1 MRQKTYVLA
10 KAILER
16 KDILFGSIENVVKP
30 QAMKEKEDAWE
41 AVRTEM
47 VEQGFVNFERK
58 SWRDVRNH
66 DWQYLR
72 RSAVAKYE
80 HNQKAGVEMIQYNE
94 AYKLVFEIMGNE
106 VSSSDNTNN
115 DSVFLHNFPND
126 EGQQNEVAD
135 PPFFPT
141 FATNALRTP
150 KLEELQQM
158 NSNLSHSI
166 FVGSSRDP
174 PAQTKGFSVETI
186 KFLDF
191 TEQKDSPPCGEIQ
204 SDLLH
209 SLISSSSLINA
220 SDRKETTPTHPPISR
235 PLISSSSDRK
245 RPLSCSSASVKSTE
259 DEVTEAKLRLV
270 MMKIRKEEIM
280 MQQETYRLA
289 QEEAKLRQE
298 RAKAELLEMQLRTE
312 RAKAY
317 GVTL

>member
-1 MRQKTYVLA
+1 
-10 KAILER
+10 
-16 KDILFGSIENVVKP
+16 
-30 QAMKEKEDAWE
+30 MKEKEDAWE
-41 AVRTEM
+41 TVRTEM
-47 VEQGFVNFERK
+47 IEQGFVNFERK

-94 AYKLVFEIMGNE
+94 VDKLVFEIMGNE
-106 VSSSDNTNN
+106 VSSFDNTNN

-166 FVGSSRDP
+166 SVGSSRDP

-186 KFLDF
+186 KFF
-191 TEQKDSPPCGEIQ
+191 GICRTKRF
-204 SDLLH
+204 
-209 SLISSSSLINA
+209 SSLWRNSVRPFA
-220 SDRKETTPTHPPISR
+220 QSSFRHP
-235 PLISSSSDRK
+235 L
-245 RPLSCSSASVKSTE
+245 
-259 DEVTEAKLRLV
+259 
-270 MMKIRKEEIM
+270 
-280 MQQETYRLA
+280 
-289 QEEAKLRQE
+289 
-298 RAKAELLEMQLRTE
+298 
-312 RAKAY
+312 
-317 GVTL
+317 